1 MNHTLDL
8 SCIASRTVQMTT
20 QNELRRNRNTDLN
33 KLVLS
38 IFDRKAEVKMLDQTA
53 E

>member
-1 MNHTLDL
+1 MNQTLDSSL
-8 SCIASRTVQMTT
+8 IACRTVQMTT

-38 IFDRKAEVKMLDQTA
+38 IFYRKAEVKMLERTV